1 MPSTHLS
8 LHDHVIFCTKGRR
21 RIITETWRAELH
33 AYIGGI
39 IRDMGGVARTIGG
52 PGDHVHIPLGLKA
65 THTLA
70 DPVRQV
76 KRGSSAWIHQH
87 GVRKFAWQEGYG
99 AFSIGISGVKD
110 TTKYIQSQEE
120 HHRKMTFKEEVAMF
134 LKKHGME
141 FVEQDLE

>member
-8 LHDHVIFCTKGRR
+8 LHYHVIFCTKGRR

-70 DPVRQV
+70 DAVRQV
-76 KRGSSAWIHQH
+76 KRGSAIHCEPDRTPPQED
-87 GVRKFAWQEGYG
+87 VRSKRNMCCCC
-99 AFSIGISGVKD
+99 V
-110 TTKYIQSQEE
+110 
-120 HHRKMTFKEEVAMF
+120 
-134 LKKHGME
+134 
-141 FVEQDLE
+141 